1 MHQLPRTL
9 TLSSLTLALA
19 LGLSLPSPQPATAL
33 PTDTPAY
40 ATTFTDS
47 PLNTSR
53 ATKIL
58 KTEHTDALA
67 LGITENTLEM
77 YTYADLPGA
86 PRTRLQPAETIFN
99 IEDHQLTRTSL
110 PSGFDFIGAEGQD
123 IWLAPQT
130 QVQGVLWPGWN
141 TEDIRPGQLID
152 DALTLE
158 LIKAETPENGSLEV
172 FQSSPFGT
180 SRVFSSDEKLPAYRQ
195 AVGAH
200 AHANWAFTAQGTYQ
214 LTFRASGTLL
224 NGTAVSA
231 EQTYTFIVGE
241 VPAAPSTP
249 EKSGEATPTPA
260 TPEFPEAPEDT
271 APDSS
276 NQPAPSLHTPS
287 APALPP
293 TTETKAPLPPAPST
307 PHSEHQDTPP
317 ADSPQQAPEEQ
328 APLTQQ
334 EETPRAVQGA
344 PAPQQAPA
352 AQTPP
357 RQAPSTQQAPAAQK
371 PASQQPAPA
380 QRCMATEELVQA
392 AANTNKQAAA
402 NRASSHGSTAERL
415 PHQPALSLVRAVN
428 STKDRAV
435 NGHFDFGAVLNGT
448 SLSAQVKDD
457 RTSPARWKQP
467 NDLTL
472 VLGQEA
478 KTTMPAGM
486 EHIASAGSEVY
497 LIGATQ
503 QEQVPWLGW
512 NTQNPELVAQAAGP
526 ATLTLT
532 DLQGPGRLSVFLS
545 GNFGASGTT
554 VFNQVGD
561 SFSVPLN
568 THQHGNW
575 IFTEQGV
582 YTVTLTWSV
591 PLKNGQKATA
601 SGTLHFEV
609 GDASQGKNQKPEQQ
623 AEKKTDRGGSSE
635 AINSET
641 GVITRPDGTK
651 VRIVGK
657 TAQGENCDLTAEQL
671 ADAQQRSARGELA
684 YTGSSA
690 STLLAGGLATLAL
703 GTLLLLMKRRSIRRV
718 STHE

>member
-1 MHQLPRTL
+1 MHQLPRTLTL

-19 LGLSLPSPQPATAL
+19 LGLFIPSPQPATAL
-33 PTDTPAY
+33 PPDVPAY
-40 ATTFTDS
+40 ATTSTDG

-99 IEDHQLTRTSL
+99 IEDQPLTRVSL

-130 QVQGVLWPGWN
+130 QAQGVLWPGWN
-141 TEDIRPGQLID
+141 TEDIRPGQLTD

-200 AHANWAFTAQGTYQ
+200 AHANWAFTAQGTYK

-224 NGTAVSA
+224 DGAAVSA
-231 EQTYTFIVGE
+231 EQTYTFTIGE
-241 VPAAPSTP
+241 VPTAPTAPENSKEAA
-249 EKSGEATPTPA
+249 PTPA
-260 TPEFPEAPEDT
+260 TPESPEDT

-276 NQPAPSLHTPS
+276 DQPAPSLTTTS

-293 TTETKAPLPPAPST
+293 VTETKATLPPAPSN
-307 PHSEHQDTPP
+307 PHSEHQDTPL
-317 ADSPQQAPEEQ
+317 ADSPQQAPEEH
-328 APLTQQ
+328 APLPQQ

-344 PAPQQAPA
+344 PTPQQAPV

-371 PASQQPAPA
+371 PKPQQPAPA
-380 QRCMATEELVQA
+380 QQCMATEELVQA
-392 AANTNKQAAA
+392 VANTNKQSAA
-402 NRASSHGSTAERL
+402 NRASSHNSTAERL

-428 STKDRAV
+428 PTKDRAV
-435 NGHFDFGAVLNGT
+435 NGHFDFGAVLNGA

-467 NDLTL
+467 NDLTFA
-472 VLGQEA
+472 LGQEA

-503 QEQVPWLGW
+503 QDQVPWLGW

-532 DLQGPGRLSVFLS
+532 DFQGPGRLSVFLS
-545 GNFGASGTT
+545 GNFGARGTT

-623 AEKKTDRGGSSE
+623 AEKKTDRGGDSE

-641 GVITRPDGTK
+641 GVVTRPDGTK

-671 ADAQQRSARGELA
+671 ASAQQRSARGELA
-684 YTGSSA
+684 YTGSNA
-690 STLLAGGLATLAL
+690 STLLAGGLTALVL
-703 GTLLLLMKRRSIRRV
+703 GTLLLLSKRRSPRRV
-718 STHE
+718 SSHG